1 MKVKCGFTL
10 IELLVVIAI
19 IAILAAILFPVF
31 AKVREKAR
39 QTTCASN
46 ERELSLAMLQ
56 YVQDN
61 EEKFPAAFDQGRTP
75 NINWGQ
81 EIFPYVKSLGAFACP
96 SNVLASATNT
106 LGYDGGQAPFVP
118 SSYAMNGAM
127 GFVNCSF
134 SDLFNCTQYGPYKP
148 LAAIDAPSQK
158 VMIMESFV
166 NNPNAFW
173 PDWFECSNAACTAA
187 NATTSNYYNA
197 GFAGHT
203 DFMNVVYLDGHVKAV
218 RPETLAGPINQ
229 LGPVKPMSTTSADP
243 NCTNLPQ
250 GTNGYT
256 SINCDEVSPT
266 MQNVMAAIATKY
278 GK

>member
-1 MKVKCGFTL
+1 MKVRKGFTL

-39 QTTCASN
+39 QSTCASN
-46 ERELSLAMLQ
+46 EKQLGLAMLQ
-56 YVQDN
+56 YVQDYD
-61 EEKFPAAFDQGRTP
+61 EKFPADFDQGRTP

-81 EIFPYVKSLGAFACP
+81 EIYPYVKSLGAFVCP

-106 LGYDGGQAPFVP
+106 LGYDGGQAPFIP

-127 GFVNCSF
+127 GFVNCGF
-134 SDLFNCTQYGPYKP
+134 SDLTNCTQYGPYKP
-148 LAAIDAPSQK
+148 LAAINAPSTK

-173 PDWFECSNAACTAA
+173 PDWFQCSGAPCTPA
-187 NATTSNYYNA
+187 NVSQSSYYQA

-218 RPETLAGPINQ
+218 RPETLASPVNQ
-229 LGPVKPMSTTSADP
+229 LGPVVPINGGSTNPDCSNYP
-243 NCTNLPQ
+243 H
-250 GTNGYT
+250 GTAGYT

-266 MQNVMAAIATKY
+266 MQTVMAGISVKY